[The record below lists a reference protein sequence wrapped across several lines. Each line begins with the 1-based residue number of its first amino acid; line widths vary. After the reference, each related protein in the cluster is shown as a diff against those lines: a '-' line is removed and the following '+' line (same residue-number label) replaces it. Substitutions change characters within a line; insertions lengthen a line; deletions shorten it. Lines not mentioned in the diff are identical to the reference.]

1 MYLYL
6 VWNRP
11 IIIIIITII
20 VIIIIIIIIIIISG
34 ELFYYISGWYIHE
47 PKAQTAG
54 TYPGFFSL
62 KHAEEYCYSLL
73 DSA

>member
-11 IIIIIITII
+11 IIIIII
-20 VIIIIIIIIIIISG
+20 IIIIISG
-34 ELFYYISGWYIHE
+34 YLFYYISGWYIHE